1 MSVARLTITSIWMF
15 AFVPTSPITKK
26 KKRNLRSVFRSCQY
40 HNFWAEKGLEKIR
53 LLIHRVKNQAFILY
67 YELN

>member
-1 MSVARLTITSIWMF
+1 MILARLTITSIWMF

-26 KKRNLRSVFRSCQY
+26 NKKRNLRSVFRSCQY

-53 LLIHRVKNQAFILY
+53 LLTHRVKNQAFFCIM
-67 YELN
+67 N